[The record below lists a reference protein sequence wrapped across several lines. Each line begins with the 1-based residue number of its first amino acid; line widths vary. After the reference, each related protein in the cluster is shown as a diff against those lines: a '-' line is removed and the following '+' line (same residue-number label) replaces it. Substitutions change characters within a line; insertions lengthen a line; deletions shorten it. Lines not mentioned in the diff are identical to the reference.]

1 MTAELTLAE
10 ATHLAHAVAAR
21 AMATEDIRVLF
32 VKGPVAVSQGLRTG
46 GLSSDVDILCDPARV
61 RDAIDL
67 VHEYG
72 WTRYSGEQTD
82 AMAIGMHATAF
93 TIPGWPPT
101 IDLHANF
108 PGMLA
113 DPQSAFERLWAAHR
127 IVRLA
132 HHNIPAPAPADH
144 FVILALHA
152 LRTLAPGEQTVA
164 MAPLKTAWA
173 SLDPRERQ
181 DVVTTARETGALE
194 PLREVLIELGAEPGP
209 ADDRFSTAL
218 AQWRRSREHVG
229 DSAVVWLTRWEQA
242 RWRERPELVWRAFWD
257 ISMDNSRSPQEWELA
272 TRRERA
278 LGRLRRARRGLAGVP
293 RAINGRRG
301 KGS

>member
-1 MTAELTLAE
+1 SDAPTTSLARP
-10 ATHLAHAVAAR
+10 TTNRPL
-21 AMATEDIRVLF
+21 I
-32 VKGPVAVSQGLRTG
+32 
-46 GLSSDVDILCDPARV
+46 
-61 RDAIDL
+61 
-67 VHEYG
+67 
-72 WTRYSGEQTD
+72 SG
-82 AMAIGMHATAF
+82 
-93 TIPGWPPT
+93 
-101 IDLHANF
+101 
-108 PGMLA
+108 
-113 DPQSAFERLWAAHR
+113 
-127 IVRLA
+127 
-132 HHNIPAPAPADH
+132 
-144 FVILALHA
+144 
-152 LRTLAPGEQTVA
+152 
-164 MAPLKTAWA
+164 